1 MANTSFFPSS
11 TSSPCTDDA
20 VQARLFPMHWTQLWH
35 LSISWKGK
43 NSFGGTAEM
52 NPTCS
57 VSYHCHE
64 GILVFMSTATVGFF
78 SLQTAC
84 LSGPIYRLLAK
95 VSSHLISVFSILQI
109 LTTHTPPSLL
119 PRIPLYS
126 CPYLVLPFILLAFSF
141 YYHFSPHT
149 LRRVSFL
156 EEGLWKRSCLSI
168 WASKGARSNLHIF
181 W

>member
-1 MANTSFFPSS
+1 MADTSLFPPS
-11 TSSPCTDDA
+11 TSHPCTDDA
-20 VQARLFPMHWTQLWH
+20 VQGRLFPMHWTQLWH
-35 LSISWKGK
+35 LSITWKGR
-43 NSFGGTAEM
+43 NRYQGTAEP

-57 VSYHCHE
+57 VSCPCHE
-64 GILVFMSTATVGFF
+64 EILFCMSTTTVGFF

-84 LSGPIYRLLAK
+84 LPALTYILLAT
-95 VSSHLISVFSILQI
+95 VSSHLISLLSILQL
-109 LTTHTPPSLL
+109 LTTHAPPSLL

-126 CPYLVLPFILLAFSF
+126 SHYLVLPFILLAFSF

-156 EEGLWKRSCLSI
+156 EEGLWKRSCLPI
-168 WASKGARSNLHIF
+168 WASKGARSYLHIF